1 MAMKKAIFLDINT
14 LISEKKNVDNYIA
27 EAIKDVYGVDAS
39 STVQNFI
46 SDTAQAS
53 VRAMLSSKGIPEEE
67 IKPKIG
73 MAMEFLQYSY
83 YNTAGHDGIILNPG
97 ARDLVTK
104 LSKDSSVLYVVSGE
118 PEKIIENKLKR
129 AGMEHVFAGV
139 ISGTGSATFS
149 EMCSEMLK
157 VAGSAGVQPEGTW
170 LLTSIPKFISAASS
184 LGMAT
189 IGLSV
194 IQNDMDILKASGA
207 RYIFRNLKER
217 KLYGLLLE

>member
-1 MAMKKAIFLDINT
+1 MAMKKSIFLDINT

-27 EAIKDVYGVDAS
+27 EAIKDVYGIDAQ
-39 STVQNFI
+39 STVQGFI

-53 VRAMLSSKGIPEEE
+53 VRAILAAKGISEDE

-97 ARDLVTK
+97 AKDLVMK
-104 LSKDSSVLYVVSGE
+104 LSNDSSALYVVSGE

-129 AGMEHVFAGV
+129 AGMENLFAGM
-139 ISGTGSATFS
+139 ISGTNNATFPDI
-149 EMCSEMLK
+149 CSEMLK
-157 VAGSAGVQPEGTW
+157 AAGLAGVQPEGTW
-170 LLTSIPKFISAASS
+170 LITSIPKLIGAASG
-184 LGMAT
+184 LGIST
-189 IGLSV
+189 IGLSAT
-194 IQNDMDILKASGA
+194 QNDMDILKASGA
-207 RYIFRNLKER
+207 RYLFRNLKER

>member
-1 MAMKKAIFLDINT
+1 MKKAVFLDINT

-27 EAIKDVYGVDAS
+27 EAIKDVYGIDAS
-39 STVQNFI
+39 STVQGFI

-53 VRAMLSSKGIPEEE
+53 VRAILSSKGIPEEE

-97 ARDLVTK
+97 AKDLATK
-104 LSKDSSVLYVVSGE
+104 LSKDSSALYVVSGE

-129 AGMEHVFAGV
+129 AGMERIFAGMV
-139 ISGTGSATFS
+139 SGTNSATFS
-149 EMCSEMLK
+149 DLCSEMLK
-157 VAGSAGVQPEGTW
+157 VAGSAGVQPEGVW
-170 LLTSIPKFISAASS
+170 LLTSIPKLISAASG
-184 LGMAT
+184 LGISA
-189 IGLSV
+189 IGVSA

-207 RYIFRNLKER
+207 KYIFKNLKER
-217 KLYGLLLE
+217 KIYGLLME